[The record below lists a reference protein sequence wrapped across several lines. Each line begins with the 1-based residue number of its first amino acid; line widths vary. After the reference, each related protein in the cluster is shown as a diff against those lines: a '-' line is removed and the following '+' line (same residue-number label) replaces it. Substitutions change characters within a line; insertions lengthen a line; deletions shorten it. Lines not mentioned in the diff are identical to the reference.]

1 MDFDL
6 SAEGPELIPLLFFLP
21 KDVIKLADDTTIFLC
36 VYFIF
41 LLFHLALELRNY
53 FRLYLFIFSPQ
64 LVDLQA

>member
-6 SAEGPELIPLLFFLP
+6 SAERPELIPLLFFLP

-41 LLFHLALELRNY
+41 LLFHLALELRND
-53 FRLYLFIFSPQ
+53 FSLYLFIFSPQ
-64 LVDLQA
+64 LVNLQA